1 MNIHLQ
7 KADIEDIPTLTG
19 ICRAAASSPGST
31 WDDDYPNAEIL
42 TEDVQSGALFK
53 IMADG
58 ETAGLL
64 MLGEGGELSV
74 LDDPSDGAAPFDFAR
89 FGVHPRYQGMGI
101 GSRALALALDYA
113 RACGA
118 TCVRIIVRPT
128 NPPARAVYRKAGFEE
143 IHPVHLWERDY
154 LYIRKMLT
162 DSTEKPCTDA

>member
-1 MNIHLQ
+1 
-7 KADIEDIPTLTG
+7 
-19 ICRAAASSPGST
+19 
-31 WDDDYPNAEIL
+31 
-42 TEDVQSGALFK
+42 
-53 IMADG
+53 
-58 ETAGLL
+58 

-74 LDDPSDGAAPFDFAR
+74 LDDPSDGACPFDFAR

-113 RACGA
+113 RSCGA

-143 IHPVHLWERDY
+143 IRSVHLWGRDY

-162 DSTEKPCTDA
+162 DSTENPYNNA